1 MTTATVFDRRRLPL
15 DPPLELIERIRRDAE
30 AAELALHRGAL
41 DRDQFGKTC
50 GLLVFAAIAVVRAQ
64 CDADGTTPMRVLA
77 AEFAHDPALIE
88 RRLAATRHRVARLH
102 FALQLERAQMVLD
115 GPDSVCAHPGSVDF
129 TEMPEVL
136 LDGQWRTIIDADH
149 DSNLL
154 SKWRLITANGTT
166 LPFPEQLRG
175 RIWVRGRRVTPLSPN
190 RPPRPASAETGAPR

>member
-41 DRDQFGKTC
+41 DRDRFEATC
-50 GLLVFAAIAVVRAQ
+50 GLLVFAAIMVVRTQ
-64 CDADGTTPMRVLA
+64 CDQDGTTPIQVLA
-77 AEFAHDPALIE
+77 AQFAHDRAQLE
-88 RRLAATRHRVARLH
+88 RRLAATRHRVAQLH
-102 FALQLERAQMVLD
+102 FALLLERAQMVLD
-115 GPDSVCAHPGSVDF
+115 SPDSVCTHPGSVDF

-136 LDGQWRTIIDADH
+136 LDGQWRTVIDADH
-149 DSNLL
+149 DSVLL
-154 SKWRLITANGTT
+154 SRWRLITASGTT

-190 RPPRPASAETGAPR
+190 QPPQPANGRTGAAR